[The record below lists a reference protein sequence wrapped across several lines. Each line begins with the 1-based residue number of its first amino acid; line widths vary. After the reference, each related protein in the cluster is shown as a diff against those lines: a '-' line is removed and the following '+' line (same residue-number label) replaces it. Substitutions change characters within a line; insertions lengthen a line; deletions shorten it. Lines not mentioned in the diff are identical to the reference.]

1 MPRYFFHVRN
11 SIGNAEDEE
20 GRDLSSLEEARRE
33 AVKGIRSII
42 SDEVKQGLIDLR
54 GEITVTDEDG
64 AAVLKLRF
72 EEAVELRREGET

>member
-11 SIGNAEDEE
+11 GIGDAEDEE
-20 GRDLSSLEEARRE
+20 GRELPSVEAARRE
-33 AVKGIRSII
+33 AIKGVRSII

-64 AAVLKLRF
+64 AALIRLGF
-72 EEAVELRREGET
+72 EEAVELRRERGT

>member
-11 SIGNAEDEE
+11 GIGDAEDEE
-20 GRDLSSLEEARRE
+20 GRELPSVEAARRD
-33 AVKGIRSII
+33 AIKGVRSII

-64 AAVLKLRF
+64 AALIRLGF
-72 EEAVELRREGET
+72 EEAVELRRERGT

>member
-11 SIGNAEDEE
+11 GIGDAEDEE
-20 GRDLSSLEEARRE
+20 GRELPSVEAARRE
-33 AVKGIRSII
+33 AIKGARSII

-64 AAVLKLRF
+64 AALIRLGF
-72 EEAVELRREGET
+72 EEAVELRRESGT